1 MSIYNRLCSVL
12 VLKNPKELHKKYSK
26 EINEQILKLNIVRTV
41 KIIWVLLFTNSIL
54 VLTDILIFSSKW
66 NFNKAYQNML
76 YLHLS
81 LYPIL
86 LFYMTLYHMKIKN
99 QNNFKHINLSINI
112 VMIIWAELVCF
123 NSQYLDGQMS
133 AYLLALFCI
142 SSLLI
147 MPPGQS
153 LIVFPFSYISFI
165 IGLLVTAAPDAVL
178 YGHIT
183 NSFFMVIVSL
193 FISFMC
199 YSTFCGHVI
208 NQQIIADKNREID
221 ALNEELIRKVQSQ
234 TDELVKMN
242 STLELE
248 KLRISLF
255 ANISHEFK
263 TPINVIL
270 SAEQLLEYKLNDD
283 RSPIAP
289 SCMKKYMFSIK
300 QNCYRLIRLVTNI
313 IDINTIDCGNMN
325 LQLGNRDIVKT
336 TEDIVLSVAGL
347 IKNKNISLI
356 FDTEMEEKVIAIDL
370 DKIERV
376 ILNLLSNAMK
386 FTPSGGSIS
395 VNTFEQDNNVVVS
408 VKDTGIGI
416 PEELQSAVFD
426 RLVQVD
432 RSFTKSSEGSGIGLS
447 IAKSIIDMH
456 KGRIYV
462 NSRMGE
468 GSEFIVELPSYT
480 IDGSKAE
487 VSAADEMD
495 RIEKVKI
502 EFSDIYL

>member
-1 MSIYNRLCSVL
+1 MGIYNLLCNVL
-12 VLKNPKELHKKYSK
+12 VLKNPKELYKKYSK
-26 EINEQILKLNIVRTV
+26 EINEQILRLNIVRIV
-41 KIIWVLLFTNSIL
+41 NIMWVLLFANSIL
-54 VLTDILIFSSKW
+54 VLTDILIFRGKLAES
-66 NFNKAYQNML
+66 AYKNVF

-86 LFYMTLYHMKIKN
+86 LFYLALYHIKIKN
-99 QNNFKHINLSINI
+99 LNNYKYINLSINI
-112 VMIIWAELVCF
+112 VMIIWSELMSF
-123 NSQYLDGQMS
+123 NAQFIHSQIS
-133 AYLLALFCI
+133 AYLLTLFCM
-142 SSLLI
+142 SALLI
-147 MPPGQS
+147 MPPAQS
-153 LIVFPFSYISFI
+153 LILFPSAFISLL
-165 IGLLVTAAPDAVL
+165 IGMLITGIPETIL

-183 NSFFMVIVSL
+183 NSFFMVIISL
-193 FISFMC
+193 FISIIS
-199 YSTFCGHVI
+199 YWTFCGHVI
-208 NQQIIADKNREID
+208 NQQIIADKNQEID

-270 SAEQLLEYKLNDD
+270 SAEQLLEYKLKDD
-283 RSPIAP
+283 RSPISA
-289 SCMKKYMFSIK
+289 SCMKKYMSSIK

-325 LQLGNRDIVKT
+325 LQLENQDIVKA

-386 FTPSGGSIS
+386 FTSPGGAIT
-395 VNTFEQDNNVVVS
+395 VNMFEQDNYVVIS

-416 PEELQSAVFD
+416 PEELQSAIFD

-447 IAKSIIDMH
+447 ISKSIIDMH
-456 KGRIYV
+456 KGMIYV
-462 NSRMGE
+462 NSRVGE

-480 IDGSKAE
+480 IEGAKAE
-487 VSAADEMD
+487 VAAVDELG

>member
-1 MSIYNRLCSVL
+1 MGIYNHLSNVL
-12 VLKNPKELHKKYSK
+12 VLKNPRELYKKYSK
-26 EINEQILKLNIVRTV
+26 EINEQILTLNIVRIV
-41 KIIWVLLFTNSIL
+41 NIIWVLLFSNSIL
-54 VLTDILIFSSKW
+54 VLTDILIFRGKLAES
-66 NFNKAYQNML
+66 AYRNVF

-86 LFYMTLYHMKIKN
+86 LFYLALYHIKIRN
-99 QNNFKHINLSINI
+99 PNNYKYINLSINI
-112 VMIIWAELVCF
+112 IMIIWSELLSF
-123 NSQYLDGQMS
+123 NAQFIHCQIS
-133 AYLLALFCI
+133 AYLLTLFCM
-142 SSLLI
+142 SALLI
-147 MPPGQS
+147 IPPAQS
-153 LIVFPFSYISFI
+153 LIIFPSAFISLV
-165 IGLLVTAAPDAVL
+165 IGMLITGISDTML

-183 NSFFMVIVSL
+183 NSFFMVVISL
-193 FISFMC
+193 FISIIS

-270 SAEQLLEYKLNDD
+270 SAEQLLEYKLKDD
-283 RSPIAP
+283 QSPISA
-289 SCMKKYMFSIK
+289 SCMKKYMSSIK
-300 QNCYRLIRLVTNI
+300 QNCYRLIRIVTNI
-313 IDINTIDCGNMN
+313 IDINTIDCGNMH
-325 LQLGNRDIVKT
+325 LQLENRDIVKT

-347 IKNKNISLI
+347 IQNKNISLI

-386 FTPSGGSIS
+386 FTSPGGSIM
-395 VNTFEQDNNVVVS
+395 VNMSEQDNYVLIS

-416 PEELQSAVFD
+416 PEELQSAIFD

-447 IAKSIIDMH
+447 ISKSIIDMH
-456 KGRIYV
+456 GGRIYV
-462 NSRMGE
+462 NSQVGE

-480 IDGSKAE
+480 IEGTKAE
-487 VSAADEMD
+487 AAAVDEMD